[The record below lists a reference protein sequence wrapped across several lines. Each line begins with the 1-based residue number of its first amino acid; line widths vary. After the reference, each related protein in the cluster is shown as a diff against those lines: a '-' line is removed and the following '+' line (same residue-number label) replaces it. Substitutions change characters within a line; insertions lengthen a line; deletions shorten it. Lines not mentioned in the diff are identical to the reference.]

1 MTTDPNAPSDN
12 KRAPNDVQEIPA
24 AEDQGDPPPAVK
36 PRRVSLAAKIM
47 IGLVLG
53 LACGLFFGEMV
64 TWLQVVG
71 IIFIKLLQITV
82 IPYISLSLITGI
94 GRLSFE
100 EVKAN
105 LKMGGIIFL
114 ITSGITV
121 AVVMLMPLSF
131 PAWPSASFFST
142 NQIEE
147 PPAIDFL
154 DLFIPSNPFY
164 SYANALVPAVVLFS
178 ILVGVALIGMP
189 RKSVLLEPL
198 GVLHAAMMKITRIIT
213 RTAPVG
219 VFALIAAVSGTFAVE
234 DLMRL
239 QVYIVLYVL
248 IALLLSLVLLP
259 GIIMVFTPFRY
270 RDIVRTLRTPLIT
283 AFATGSSLIILP
295 ILIDRCQRLV
305 AMHMQPPPDKEET
318 DASIEMLIPA
328 FYTLPSPAALLAL
341 SFILY
346 AGWHTGSQISAAAY
360 PTLIITGVPSL
371 FGGILLAIPFMLK
384 QLQLPSDLFQLFI
397 LIQVFIARFGTMM
410 SAMHYAAIALIGTL
424 AWTGQIRL
432 RKMRLIRVSLFS
444 VVLMAPVLLGVR
456 LFYTHVV
463 TAPYTKA
470 EMLKRLEFR
479 EPPQSAKVY
488 TDVPD
493 YLVQTNGVPAGLE
506 QITSR
511 GVLRVCYQPDE
522 YPSAFLNTADP
533 PQLVGFDVE
542 MAHRF
547 ARNLQLPLEF
557 LPAVSQNDAR
567 DLLDRGACDIYM
579 RTLPVTLSRSRI
591 FGMSTPIRKSSLGL
605 IVKDY
610 RRDDFR
616 NWEDIEAQGK
626 SLRLG
631 VENTPSNIA
640 YLKRLL
646 KDAQIVPLDSMEQE
660 LALLASGAEGIDAVA
675 DMAEEGAA
683 QTLLYPHFTLVVP
696 KPTIFFPVAYSVAR
710 GNDDLLVSFN
720 TWLLQ
725 EQSTGM
731 VDELYRHW
739 MLGGAAKEVKPP
751 RWSVIRDVLGWVD

>member
-1 MTTDPNAPSDN
+1 M
-12 KRAPNDVQEIPA
+12 
-24 AEDQGDPPPAVK
+24 
-36 PRRVSLAAKIM
+36 SLAVKIM

-64 TWLQVVG
+64 TWLKVVG

-114 ITSGITV
+114 MTSGITLV
-121 AVVMLMPLSF
+121 VVMLLPLSF

-219 VFALIAAVSGTFAVE
+219 VFALIAAVSGTFVVE

-248 IALLLSLVLLP
+248 VAFLLSLVLLP

-270 RDIVRTLRTPLIT
+270 GDIVRTLRTPLIT

-305 AMHMQPPPDKEET
+305 AHHMQPPPEREAT

-328 FYTLPSPAALLAL
+328 FYTLPSPSALLAL

-346 AGWHTGSQISAAAY
+346 AGWHTGSQIAVSAY
-360 PTLIITGVPSL
+360 PGLILTGVPSL

-384 QLQLPSDLFQLFI
+384 QLQLPSDMFQLFI
-397 LIQVFIARFGTMM
+397 LIEVFVGRFGTMI
-410 SAMHYAAIALIGTL
+410 SAMHYAAIGLIGTL

-432 RKMRLIRVSLFS
+432 RKTRLIRVSLFG
-444 VVLMAPVLLGVR
+444 VVLLAPILLSVN

-463 TAPYTKA
+463 TVPYTKA
-470 EMLKRLEFR
+470 QMLKRLDFF
-479 EPPQSAKVY
+479 EPHQSARVY
-488 TDVPD
+488 SEVPD
-493 YLVQTNGVPAGLE
+493 HLKNADGAPAGLE
-506 QITSR
+506 EITGR

-522 YPSAFLNTADP
+522 YPSAFMNMDDP
-533 PQLVGFDVE
+533 PRLVGFDVE
-542 MAHRF
+542 LAHFF

-557 LPAVSQNDAR
+557 LPAVSESNAR
-567 DLLDRGACDIYM
+567 ELLDRGACDIYM
-579 RTLPVTLSRSRI
+579 RKLPVTLSRSRK
-591 FGMSTPIRKSSLGL
+591 FGLSSPIRKSSLGL
-605 IVKDY
+605 IVRDY
-610 RRDDFR
+610 RRDEFQD
-616 NWEDIEAQGK
+616 WAEVKAMGP

-631 VENTPSNIA
+631 VENTPGNIA
-640 YLKRLL
+640 YLQRLL
-646 KDAQIVPLDSMEQE
+646 KDATIIPLDSMAQE
-660 LALLASGAEGIDAVA
+660 LALLASGAEDVDAVV

-683 QTLLYPHFTLVVP
+683 QTLLYPHFNLVVP
-696 KPTIFFPVAYSVAR
+696 KPAIFFPVAYAVAR
-710 GNDDLLVSFN
+710 GNDDLLTSFN
-720 TWLLQ
+720 AWLLA
-725 EQSTGM
+725 EQSDGTI
-731 VDELYRHW
+731 DRLYQHW
-739 MLGGAAKEVKPP
+739 ALGGAVKETQAP
-751 RWSVIRDVLGWVD
+751 RWSVVRDVLGWVD

>member
-1 MTTDPNAPSDN
+1 MATVNNGPPEKSIDEREA
-12 KRAPNDVQEIPA
+12 AQAPA
-24 AEDQGDPPPAVK
+24 AKEKAGHAPPVR
-36 PRRVSLAAKIM
+36 PRRMSLAGKIM

-53 LACGLFFGEMV
+53 LACGLFFGEMA
-64 TWLQVVG
+64 TWLKVVG

-94 GRLSFE
+94 GRLSFD

-105 LKMGGIIFL
+105 LKMGGIIFI
-114 ITSGITV
+114 ITSGLTLI
-121 AVVMLMPLSF
+121 VVMLMPLSF

-142 NQIEE
+142 NQIED

-154 DLFIPSNPFY
+154 ELFIPSNPFHA
-164 SYANALVPAVVLFS
+164 YANALVPAVVLFS

-219 VFALIAAVSGTFAVE
+219 VFALIAAVSGTFVVE

-248 IALLLSLVLLP
+248 VALLLSLVLLP

-270 RDIVRTLRTPLIT
+270 GDIVRTLRTPLIT

-305 AMHMQPPPDKEET
+305 ARHMQPPPNQEET

-328 FYTLPSPAALLAL
+328 FYTLPSPSALLAL

-346 AGWHTGSQISAAAY
+346 AGWHTGSQIAVTAY
-360 PTLIITGVPSL
+360 PGLILTGVPSL

-397 LIQVFIARFGTMM
+397 LIEVFIARFGTMM
-410 SAMHYAAIALIGTL
+410 SAMHYAAIGLIGTL

-432 RKMRLIRVSLFS
+432 RKTRLIRIGLFG
-444 VVLMAPVLLGVR
+444 VALLAPILLGVR

-463 TAPYTKA
+463 TVSYTKA
-470 EMLKRLEFR
+470 EMLKRLDFS
-479 EPPQSAKVY
+479 EPPQSALVY
-488 TDVPD
+488 MEIPDHLPQTD
-493 YLVQTNGVPAGLE
+493 GAPAGLE
-506 QITSR
+506 QIARR

-533 PQLVGFDVE
+533 PRLVGFDVE

-547 ARNLQLPLEF
+547 ARRLELPLEF
-557 LPAVSQNDAR
+557 LPAVSENNAR
-567 DLLDRGACDIYM
+567 DLLDHGVCDIYM
-579 RTLPVTLSRSRI
+579 RKLPVTLSRSRK
-591 FGMSTPIRKSSLGL
+591 FGLSSPVRKSSLGL

-610 RRDDFR
+610 RRDEFQSW
-616 NWEDIEAQGK
+616 NDIRAQGK
-626 SLRLG
+626 TLRLG
-631 VENTPSNIA
+631 VEDTPGNIA
-640 YLKRLL
+640 YLGSLL
-646 KDAQIVPLDSMEQE
+646 PDATIVPLQSMAQE
-660 LALLASGAEGIDAVA
+660 LALLASGAEDIDAIA

-683 QTLLYPHFTLVVP
+683 QTLLYPRFNLVVP
-696 KPTIFFPVAYSVAR
+696 KPTIFFPVAYAVAR

-720 TWLLQ
+720 TWLLE
-725 EQSTGM
+725 EQAAGT
-731 VDELYRHW
+731 VDDLYRHW
-739 MLGGAAKEVKPP
+739 MLGGAVKVVKPP